1 MCIAHFYPLKA
12 PHSEI
17 NDSPVNTINKIF
29 SRMIGR
35 VAIVTGANCG
45 LGFEV
50 SKRLCA
56 QGHDVILACRNEERG
71 MAAVEKICSEQGNAL
86 ASYMHLDLADMSSV
100 HKFVTNFHEM
110 GKPLDL
116 LVNNAGVFHAT
127 SGARRLTKDN
137 FEATMGIN
145 HLGHF
150 LLTHL
155 LLEDLISSAKENGES
170 RIVNV
175 GSSLHDP
182 ALKVGRHVLENS
194 FLYSSIFSFFLS
206 LLLNFLFLSFFTPQF
221 SLSFFL
227 YSSIFSFFLSLLL
240 NFLFLSF
247 FTPQFSLSFFLS
259 LLLNFLFLSFFLYS
273 SIFFLYSSIFFL
285 SFFPSQFSFFL
296 SFLLN
301 FHFLS
306 FLLNFHF
313 LSFLLNFH
321 FLSFLLNFHF
331 LSFLLNFHFLSFL
344 LNFHFLSFLL
354 NFHFLSFLLNFHFL
368 SFFPFISSLQLLLS
382 TMLRSESQP
391 IDLDNFFLE
400 KPGTYNGYQAYKN
413 SKLAN
418 VLFTYELAER
428 LRKTGVT
435 VNCVCPGFV
444 PETSLGRDAG
454 AVSRFFLNY
463 VLYYFLR
470 YKNIAKT
477 VGEGADAIMDCAT
490 SAENKGVTGKFFKD
504 RKEAKSSTESMDET
518 LRQKVWDMSV
528 LYCHLQDK
536 ILPPPALA
544 IPKKTRVRISVTPSP
559 EDEETEVDQPKLY
572 NPGKLKA

>member
-1 MCIAHFYPLKA
+1 
-12 PHSEI
+12 
-17 NDSPVNTINKIF
+17 
-29 SRMIGR
+29 MIGR

-182 ALKVGRHVLENS
+182 ALKVGRH
-194 FLYSSIFSFFLS
+194 
-206 LLLNFLFLSFFTPQF
+206 
-221 SLSFFL
+221 
-227 YSSIFSFFLSLLL
+227 
-240 NFLFLSF
+240 
-247 FTPQFSLSFFLS
+247 
-259 LLLNFLFLSFFLYS
+259 
-273 SIFFLYSSIFFL
+273 
-285 SFFPSQFSFFL
+285 
-296 SFLLN
+296 
-301 FHFLS
+301 
-306 FLLNFHF
+306 
-313 LSFLLNFH
+313 
-321 FLSFLLNFHF
+321 
-331 LSFLLNFHFLSFL
+331 
-344 LNFHFLSFLL
+344 
-354 NFHFLSFLLNFHFL
+354 
-368 SFFPFISSLQLLLS
+368 
-382 TMLRSESQP
+382 ESQP

-490 SAENKGVTGKFFKD
+490 RAENKEVTGKFFKD

-559 EDEETEVDQPKLY
+559 EEEETEIDQPKLY